1 MFGCRGRVGAMP
13 FRKALLKILKSHF
26 VIAMYPSGTGPYI
39 LLLYTR
45 DRSIEHE
52 LNMRILPSFFLYFSC
67 HLISVSPVWYLF
79 DSELCC
85 IYMFRE
91 LFCCA
96 CNVLLFFSVQQEYF
110 HFAHST
116 GGKFTRPA
124 TEGEKF
130 EGFSGVWANEYAKR
144 TSVLP
149 LNDRHQ
155 GILSE
160 SGYWGR

>member
-1 MFGCRGRVGAMP
+1 MLYLHV
-13 FRKALLKILKSHF
+13 
-26 VIAMYPSGTGPYI
+26 SGI
-39 LLLYTR
+39 
-45 DRSIEHE
+45 
-52 LNMRILPSFFLYFSC
+52 
-67 HLISVSPVWYLF
+67 
-79 DSELCC
+79 
-85 IYMFRE
+85 
-91 LFCCA
+91 
-96 CNVLLFFSVQQEYF
+96 VLLCLQCSAFFFSVQQEYF

-149 LNDRHQ
+149 LNNRHQ

-160 SGYWGR
+160 SGY